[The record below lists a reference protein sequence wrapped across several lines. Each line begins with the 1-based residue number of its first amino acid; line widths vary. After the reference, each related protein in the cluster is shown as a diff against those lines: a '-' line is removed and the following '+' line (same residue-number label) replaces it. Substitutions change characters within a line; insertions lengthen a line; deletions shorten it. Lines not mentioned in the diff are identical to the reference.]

1 MPEDETESYEI
12 IPVTPLK
19 KLEQRME
26 KVEQAGTMPQLQSL
40 INQIIELIRSNQKIV
55 NDVIQANAELRN
67 EMSKLPSKIDELTS
81 SMKSFIT
88 LVEAAGREE
97 ASGQNTS
104 PNTELLKPLTEY
116 LQKMVDQNQ
125 KLLEGN
131 QSMIDQ
137 LDTIGRKLRGG
148 TPVSQ
153 LLSSYPG
160 IKFKREVS
168 Q

>member
-1 MPEDETESYEI
+1 MPEEGTESYEI

-19 KLEQRME
+19 KLEQRIE
-26 KVEQAGTMPQLQSL
+26 RVEQTGTIPQLQTL

-67 EMSKLPSKIDELTS
+67 EISKLPPKIEELTTM
-81 SMKSFIT
+81 MKNFIN
-88 LVEAAGREE
+88 LVEAAGKEE
-97 ASGQNTS
+97 VSAPSAES
-104 PNTELLKPLTEY
+104 LKPLTEY

-125 KLLEGN
+125 KILESN
-131 QSMIDQ
+131 QSMIEQ
-137 LDTIGRKLRGG
+137 LDNISRKLRGG

>member
-1 MPEDETESYEI
+1 MPEDETDSYEI

-19 KLEQRME
+19 KLEKRIEQ
-26 KVEQAGTMPQLQSL
+26 VEQTGTVPQLQSL

-67 EMSKLPSKIDELTS
+67 EMSKLPPKIEDLTG
-81 SMKSFIT
+81 MLKNFIN

-97 ASGQNTS
+97 VSG
-104 PNTELLKPLTEY
+104 PNSESMKPMNEY

-125 KLLEGN
+125 RIMEGN
-131 QSMIDQ
+131 QAMIEQ
-137 LDTIGRKLRGG
+137 LDNISRKIRGG

-160 IKFKREVS
+160 VKIRRDGT
-168 Q
+168 

>member
-1 MPEDETESYEI
+1 MSEENKESYEI

-26 KVEQAGTMPQLQSL
+26 KVEQSGAVPQMQSL

-67 EMSKLPSKIDELTS
+67 EISKLPPKLEELTGT
-81 SMKSFIT
+81 MRNFIS
-88 LVEAAGREE
+88 LVEAAGKEE
-97 ASGQNTS
+97 VYGPSSDA
-104 PNTELLKPLTEY
+104 LKPLTEY
-116 LQKMVDQNQ
+116 MQKMVDQNQ
-125 KLLEGN
+125 KLLESN
-131 QSMIDQ
+131 QSMVEQ
-137 LDTIGRKLRGG
+137 LDNISKKLKSG

-153 LLSSYPG
+153 LMSSYPG
-160 IKFKREVS
+160 MKLRREAT

>member
-1 MPEDETESYEI
+1 MSEDETESYEI

-55 NDVIQANAELRN
+55 NDVIQANSELRN

-81 SMKSFIT
+81 TMKSFIA
-88 LVEAAGREE
+88 LVEAAGKEE
-97 ASGQNTS
+97 ASS
-104 PNTELLKPLTEY
+104 PSAESLKPLTEY
-116 LQKMVDQNQ
+116 LQKMVEQNQ
-125 KLLEGN
+125 KILEGN
-131 QSMIDQ
+131 QSMVDQ

>member
-19 KLEQRME
+19 KLEQRIE
-26 KVEQAGTMPQLQSL
+26 KVEQSGTMPQLQSL
-40 INQIIELIRSNQKIV
+40 ISQIIELIRSNQKIV
-55 NDVIQANAELRN
+55 NDVIQANSELRN
-67 EMSKLPSKIDELTS
+67 EISKLPTKFDELTN
-81 SMKSFIT
+81 MLKNFIS
-88 LVEAAGREE
+88 LVEAAGKEE
-97 ASGQNTS
+97 VSGPS
-104 PNTELLKPLTEY
+104 SESLKPLTEY

-125 KLLEGN
+125 KIMEGN
-131 QSMIDQ
+131 QTMIDQ
-137 LDTIGRKLRGG
+137 LDNISRKFRGG

-160 IKFKREVS
+160 LKLKREVS

>member
-1 MPEDETESYEI
+1 MPEESTESYEI

-26 KVEQAGTMPQLQSL
+26 RVEQAGNIPQLQNL

-55 NDVIQANAELRN
+55 NDVIQANSELRN
-67 EMSKLPSKIDELTS
+67 EISKLPPKIEELTTT
-81 SMKSFIT
+81 MKSFIA

-97 ASGQNTS
+97 VGGPSADS
-104 PNTELLKPLTEY
+104 LKPLTEY
-116 LQKMVDQNQ
+116 MQKMVDQNQ
-125 KLLEGN
+125 KMLEGN
-131 QSMIDQ
+131 QTMIEQ
-137 LDTIGRKLRGG
+137 LDGISRKLRGG

-153 LLSSYPG
+153 LMSSYPG
-160 IKFKREVS
+160 MKFRKEAT

>member
-1 MPEDETESYEI
+1 MPEEGAESYEI

-19 KLEQRME
+19 KLEQRIE
-26 KVEQAGTMPQLQSL
+26 RVEQTGTIPQLQTL

-67 EMSKLPSKIDELTS
+67 EISKLPPKIEELTTT
-81 SMKSFIT
+81 MKNFIA
-88 LVEAAGREE
+88 LVEAAGKEE
-97 ASGQNTS
+97 VSAPSAET
-104 PNTELLKPLTEY
+104 LKPLTEY

-125 KLLEGN
+125 KILEGN
-131 QSMIDQ
+131 QAMLDQ
-137 LDTIGRKLRGG
+137 LDNISRKLRGG

-160 IKFKREVS
+160 MKFKREVT
-168 Q
+168 

>member
-1 MPEDETESYEI
+1 MPEESTESYEI

-19 KLEQRME
+19 KLEQRIE
-26 KVEQAGTMPQLQSL
+26 RVEQTGTIPQLQSL
-40 INQIIELIRSNQKIV
+40 ITQIIELIRSNQKIV

-67 EMSKLPSKIDELTS
+67 EISKLPPKIEDLTNM
-81 SMKSFIT
+81 MKSFIA

-97 ASGQNTS
+97 VSGPS
-104 PNTELLKPLTEY
+104 SESLKPLTEY

-125 KLLEGN
+125 KILEGN
-131 QSMIDQ
+131 QAMLDQ
-137 LDTIGRKLRGG
+137 LDNISRKLRGG

-153 LLSSYPG
+153 LMSSYPG
-160 IKFKREVS
+160 MKFRREVT

>member
-1 MPEDETESYEI
+1 MPEDESESYEI

-19 KLEQRME
+19 KLEQRVE
-26 KVEQAGTMPQLQSL
+26 RVEQSGTIPQLQSL

-55 NDVIQANAELRN
+55 NDVIQANSELRN
-67 EMSKLPSKIDELTS
+67 EISKLPPKIEDLTNM
-81 SMKSFIT
+81 MKSFIA
-88 LVEAAGREE
+88 LVEAAGKEE
-97 ASGQNTS
+97 VGGAPTA
-104 PNTELLKPLTEY
+104 EMLKPLTEY

-125 KLLEGN
+125 KLLENN
-131 QSMIDQ
+131 QAMIDQ
-137 LDTIGRKLRGG
+137 LDGISKKLKGG

-160 IKFKREVS
+160 LKYKREVS

>member
-1 MPEDETESYEI
+1 MSDDEMESYEI

-19 KLEQRME
+19 KLEKR
-26 KVEQAGTMPQLQSL
+26 VEQVETAGTMPQLQSL

-67 EMSKLPSKIDELTS
+67 ELSKIPPKIDELTTT
-81 SMKSFIT
+81 MKGFINM
-88 LVEAAGREE
+88 VEAAGKEE
-97 ASGQNTS
+97 ISGARASDS
-104 PNTELLKPLTEY
+104 LKPMTDY
-116 LQKMVDQNQ
+116 MQKMVEQNQ
-125 KLLEGN
+125 KLLENN
-131 QSMIDQ
+131 QAMIDQ
-137 LDTIGRKLRGG
+137 LDNIGRKLRGG

-160 IKFKREVS
+160 MKLRRDG

>member
-1 MPEDETESYEI
+1 MPEDDSGGYEI

-19 KLEQRME
+19 KLEQRVE
-26 KVEQAGTMPQLQSL
+26 RVEQSGTVPQLQSL

-55 NDVIQANAELRN
+55 NDVIQANSELRN
-67 EMSKLPSKIDELTS
+67 EISKLPPKIEDLTNM
-81 SMKSFIT
+81 MKDFIA
-88 LVEAAGREE
+88 LVEAAGKEE
-97 ASGQNTS
+97 VSA
-104 PNTELLKPLTEY
+104 PNAETLKPLIEY

-125 KLLEGN
+125 KLLESN
-131 QSMIDQ
+131 QAMIDQ
-137 LDTIGRKLRGG
+137 LDGISKKLKGG

-160 IKFKREVS
+160 LKYKREVS

>member
-26 KVEQAGTMPQLQSL
+26 KVEQAGTIPQLQTL

-55 NDVIQANAELRN
+55 NDVIQANSELRN
-67 EMSKLPSKIDELTS
+67 EMSKLPPKIEELTTM
-81 SMKSFIT
+81 MKNFIA
-88 LVEAAGREE
+88 LVEAAGKEE
-97 ASGQNTS
+97 VSVPSA
-104 PNTELLKPLTEY
+104 EALKPLTEY

-125 KLLEGN
+125 KVLEGN
-131 QSMIDQ
+131 QAMIEQ
-137 LDTIGRKLRGG
+137 LDNISRKLRGG

-160 IKFKREVS
+160 MKFKREVS

>member
-1 MPEDETESYEI
+1 MPEENMESYEI

-26 KVEQAGTMPQLQSL
+26 RVEQSGTIPQLQTL
-40 INQIIELIRSNQKIV
+40 ITQIIELIRSNQKIV
-55 NDVIQANAELRN
+55 NDVIEANSDLRN
-67 EMSKLPSKIDELTS
+67 EISKLPPKIEELTTA
-81 SMKSFIT
+81 MKNFIS

-97 ASGQNTS
+97 VSAPG
-104 PNTELLKPLTEY
+104 PEMMRPVTEQ

-125 KLLEGN
+125 KILESN
-131 QSMIDQ
+131 QAVIDQ
-137 LDTIGRKLRGG
+137 LDNIGKKMRGG

-153 LLSSYPG
+153 ILSSYPG
-160 IKFKREVS
+160 MKLRKEVT

>member
-1 MPEDETESYEI
+1 MPEESTESYEI

-26 KVEQAGTMPQLQSL
+26 RVEQTGTIPQLQSL

-67 EMSKLPSKIDELTS
+67 EISKLPPKIEDLTN
-81 SMKSFIT
+81 MLKSFIT
-88 LVEAAGREE
+88 LVEAAGKEE
-97 ASGQNTS
+97 AGGMG
-104 PNTELLKPLTEY
+104 PDALKPLTEY
-116 LQKMVDQNQ
+116 MQKMVDQNQ
-125 KLLEGN
+125 KMLDGN
-131 QSMIDQ
+131 QAMIEQ
-137 LDTIGRKLRGG
+137 LDNIARKLKGG

-153 LLSSYPG
+153 FLSSYPG
-160 IKFKREVS
+160 IKFKREGT

>member
-1 MPEDETESYEI
+1 MPEESTESYEI

-19 KLEQRME
+19 KLEQRIE
-26 KVEQAGTMPQLQSL
+26 KVEQTGTIPQLQTL

-67 EMSKLPSKIDELTS
+67 EISKLPPKIEELTN
-81 SMKSFIT
+81 MMRSFIA
-88 LVEAAGREE
+88 LVEAAGKEE
-97 ASGQNTS
+97 TGGTS
-104 PNTELLKPLTEY
+104 AEALKPLTEY
-116 LQKMVDQNQ
+116 MQKMVDQNQ

-131 QSMIDQ
+131 QSMIEQ
-137 LDTIGRKLRGG
+137 LDNISRKLRGG

-153 LLSSYPG
+153 LMSSYPG
-160 IKFKREVS
+160 IKLKREVT

>member
-19 KLEQRME
+19 KLEQRVE
-26 KVEQAGTMPQLQSL
+26 KVEQSGTIPQLQSL

-55 NDVIQANAELRN
+55 NDVIQANSELRN
-67 EMSKLPSKIDELTS
+67 EISKLPPKIEDLTNM
-81 SMKSFIT
+81 MKSFIT
-88 LVEAAGREE
+88 LVEAAGKEE
-97 ASGQNTS
+97 VGTPS
-104 PNTELLKPLTEY
+104 TEMLKPLTEY

-125 KLLEGN
+125 KLLENN
-131 QSMIDQ
+131 QAMVDQ
-137 LDTIGRKLRGG
+137 LDNISKKLKGG

-160 IKFKREVS
+160 LKYKREVS